1 LNAALNEEGA
11 NIIGDIKPVSVESIE
26 VLKGTSAMIYGSRGY
41 GGAILINAKI
51 KLPEIGSRGFLF
63 V

>member
-1 LNAALNEEGA
+1 MKKELILF
-11 NIIGDIKPVSVESIE
+11 GDIKPSSVESIE
-26 VLKGTSAMIYGSRGY
+26 VIKGTSAMIYGLRRY
-41 GGAILINAKI
+41 GGAILIKTKI